1 MKWLWI
7 MKLWKKHLL
16 CQQLSQEQDGVQ
28 PSTSLCSPW
37 GNATCRGSLSVPRTF
52 LPHSWKGFVLSDK
65 HWAEPYVSLVALCN
79 KGGRVSIYCST
90 YENFLFWPDLR
101 GRIELHR
108 VSFLIDIGRLKFA
121 ANVDTDFFSADGI
134 LVFLEIS
141 RSTWACQCQF
151 LLYKQ
156 LLDPKA
162 DLRVLFPCKCQ
173 K

>member
-1 MKWLWI
+1 M
-7 MKLWKKHLL
+7 
-16 CQQLSQEQDGVQ
+16 
-28 PSTSLCSPW
+28 
-37 GNATCRGSLSVPRTF
+37 
-52 LPHSWKGFVLSDK
+52 
-65 HWAEPYVSLVALCN
+65 SLVALCN

-141 RSTWACQCQF
+141 RST
-151 LLYKQ
+151 
-156 LLDPKA
+156 
-162 DLRVLFPCKCQ
+162 
-173 K
+173 